1 MTPTRRLDA
10 ARFLLRGSVYYY
22 DDSDDSTRDNEQ
34 VDESD
39 TTTLVLVST
48 IFFLFIVGIIL
59 CTLLDM
65 FNKPNEASDGRTVA
79 SVDDED
85 DLSDIDIEEASGV
98 DVSASKHVAIR
109 RSRSR
114 LSTVVEEEEEG

>member
-1 MTPTRRLDA
+1 MTPTRRLGA
-10 ARFLLRGSVYYY
+10 ARFLLRSFIYY
-22 DDSDDSTRDNEQ
+22 DDDSNDSTRDNEQ
-34 VDESD
+34 VNDSD
-39 TTTLVLVST
+39 TATLVVVST

-59 CTLLDM
+59 CALLDV
-65 FNKPNEASDGRTVA
+65 FNKLNEASDGRTVA
-79 SVDDED
+79 SVDDDD

-114 LSTVVEEEEEG
+114 LSAVVEEEKG

>member
-1 MTPTRRLDA
+1 
-10 ARFLLRGSVYYY
+10 LRSFIYY
-22 DDSDDSTRDNEQ
+22 DDDSNDSTRDNEQ
-34 VDESD
+34 VNDSD
-39 TTTLVLVST
+39 TATLVVVST

-59 CTLLDM
+59 CALLDV
-65 FNKPNEASDGRTVA
+65 FNKLNEASDGRTVA
-79 SVDDED
+79 SVDDDD

-114 LSTVVEEEEEG
+114 LSAVVEEEKG